1 MIKLSGPRVS
11 PAGERVCI
19 NATGV
24 GNGFSVVVHSGD
36 KLVKVRVVI
45 DPQSHTAEI
54 CFTIPPGS
62 KGVTVL
68 AKNAADTRNTTFTI
82 LT

>member
-1 MIKLSGPRVS
+1 MIKLGGPRFS
-11 PAGERVCI
+11 DAGERVCVS
-19 NATGV
+19 ASGV
-24 GNGFSVVVHSGD
+24 GAGFSVSVTSGD
-36 KLVKVRVVI
+36 KEVKVSVVI

-54 CFTIPPGS
+54 CFTVPPGS
-62 KGVTVL
+62 KGVTVW

>member
-1 MIKLSGPRVS
+1 MIKLRGPHVS
-11 PAGERVCI
+11 PAGKRVCI

-24 GNGFSVVVHSGD
+24 GNGFSVLVTNRG
-36 KLVKVRVVI
+36 KEVKVRVVI

-54 CFTIPPGS
+54 CFTIPLGS
-62 KGVTVL
+62 KGVTVW